1 MGDQHFLYLPERFRR
16 FPVTELKIKNH
27 VLIRFL
33 GAENYSKM
41 HSTKLSLYIKAR
53 RSQNEIS
60 FVKYRSTSRF
70 ITNQTRYGTLPA
82 HNSFRVFSQRFL
94 NGILSKIHDVNVYT
108 RRKYT
113 NTPNTKIH
121 QKYTTK
127 KNKNVENDK
136 C

>member
-82 HNSFRVFSQRFL
+82 HNSFRVFSRRFL
-94 NGILSKIHDVNVYT
+94 NEILSKIQALRNNILS
-108 RRKYT
+108 K
-113 NTPNTKIH
+113 TKIL
-121 QKYTTK
+121 T
-127 KNKNVENDK
+127 NLL
-136 C
+136 